1 MAVMFGKGTGVVF
14 DMDDTLYKEYHY
26 RHSGFACVADH
37 YAAACGMTPAD
48 LLAELDNSPSVAF
61 EFIEEKAAAKGV
73 KVTIAEILT
82 VYRSHRPD
90 ISLDANA
97 VFALTRLSRS
107 GHLLGVITDG
117 RALGQINKI
126 AALDLE
132 RYIAP
137 EMIMPTVLYDTDKHH
152 PEPFVRLE
160 RLMRQ
165 LGATSMAYVGDNPSK
180 DFMFPNMMGWR
191 TVMLADFDNVN
202 IHRQD
207 LAEWPPQY
215 RPQTIITSLRQ
226 LI

>member
-1 MAVMFGKGTGVVF
+1 MAAMFGKGTGVVF
-14 DMDDTLYKEYHY
+14 DMDDTLYKEYRY
-26 RHSGFACVADH
+26 RRSGLACVADH
-37 YAAACGMTPAD
+37 YAAACGMAPAD
-48 LLAELDNSPSVAF
+48 LFEVLQNRPSTAF
-61 EFIEEKAAAKGV
+61 EFVEEKAAANGV
-73 KVTIAEILT
+73 KVTVDEQLT

-90 ISLDANA
+90 ITLDDDA
-97 VFALTRLSRS
+97 VYALTCLRES

-117 RALGQINKI
+117 RALGQLNKI
-126 AALDLE
+126 AVLDLE

-137 EMIMPTVLYDTDKHH
+137 EMIMPTALYDTDKHH
-152 PEPFVRLE
+152 PEPFVRIE

-165 LGATSMAYVGDNPSK
+165 LGAQSMAYVGDNPSK
-180 DFMFPNMMGWR
+180 DFMFPNLMGWR

-202 IHRQD
+202 IHRQN